1 MVAGDRGGRRGWLAF
16 FVLLFGGVLVA
27 GRLVPTVRWF
37 FRQRAEKVVEEVG
50 RRGIELPSFKLTR
63 RGTLIHK
70 LTHDPE
76 LLGAADAYAKENGI
90 SMAVAMARVERYARE
105 IVPSFNAFLYFR
117 VGIPLAAWISTSL
130 YAVHVDP
137 KRGLAALDRNA
148 SEDASVVFVMNHRSN
163 IDYVLLAHVMKH
175 RAALSYAAGEWAVVW
190 PLGPLI
196 GGMGAFFVR
205 RGSGDELYRRVLERF
220 VQMAVEGGLTQ
231 AFFPEGGL
239 SRDGRPRE
247 PKIGLLDYTLRH
259 FDPRSKDILFVPV
272 GVNYDWVLEDH
283 SLLQPGGPEAGVR
296 GYGGFFASTA
306 DSAIRNL
313 VLARRGGSFRFGVAA
328 VGVGTPVSARDYAA
342 SRGISFRELGREDRI
357 EAVTKLAHFLMQTIN
372 EAIPPA
378 AVPLV
383 ASALIESPDKAVE
396 KGALI
401 SRARSLGKGEPL
413 DYEAAL
419 RTLVM
424 RRLVSSG
431 PGGFRPDPGGRR
443 MLAYYANSAY
453 R

>member
-1 MVAGDRGGRRGWLAF
+1 MLGDKYRRRGWL
-16 FVLLFGGVLVA
+16 VLVILLFVA
-27 GRLVPTVRWF
+27 GRLVPAVRWF
-37 FRQRAEKVVEEVG
+37 FRQRAERVVEEVG
-50 RRGIELPSFKLTR
+50 RRGIKLPSFKLTR
-63 RGTLIHK
+63 RRALIHS

-76 LLGAADAYAKENGI
+76 LLRAAEAYADENGV
-90 SMAVAMARVERYARE
+90 SMAVAMARVGRYARE

-117 VGIPLAAWISTSL
+117 VGIPLAVWISTSL
-130 YAVHVDP
+130 YNVRVDP
-137 KRGLAALDRNA
+137 KRGLAALDEILD
-148 SEDASVVFVMNHRSN
+148 EDASVIFVMNHRSN
-163 IDYVLLAHVMKH
+163 IDYILLAHVMEH

-259 FDPRSKDILFVPV
+259 FDPDLKDILFVPV

-283 SLLQPGGPEAGVR
+283 SLLQPGGPNAGIR

-306 DSAIRNL
+306 ESVARNL
-313 VLARRGGSFRFGVAA
+313 IRTRRGGSFRLGAA
-328 VGVGTPVSARDYAA
+328 VVGIGTPVSARHYVAT
-342 SRGISFRELGREDRI
+342 RGFSFSELGREDRI
-357 EAVTKLAHFLMQTIN
+357 EEVTRLARLLMRTIN
-372 EAIPPA
+372 ESIPPA

-383 ASALIESPDKAVE
+383 ARALIEAPERPVPED
-396 KGALI
+396 GLI
-401 SRARSLGKGEPL
+401 SRAQSLTHGEPL
-413 DYEAAL
+413 DYESAL
-419 RTLVM
+419 QTLIM
-424 RRLVSSG
+424 RRLISAGREGYSPA
-431 PGGFRPDPGGRR
+431 PGSEKI
-443 MLAYYANSAY
+443 LAYYANSA
-453 R
+453 